1 MTNLNH
7 TDILNQFTQ
16 LSVDVSK
23 GETSID
29 YKEILQFKDIKL
41 LIKMSKDLFYKDC
54 SAYISLWN
62 GQEWKTIYSIPY
74 SSLHLFDSQKL
85 HINFLNLIKNI
96 FPHYL
101 FNNENFKE
109 ENIPV
114 FQKDRM
120 QLLFIA
126 YHILNQEY

>member
-1 MTNLNH
+1 MSNISNSDINNH
-7 TDILNQFTQ
+7 FKS

-29 YKEILQFKDIKL
+29 YKEVLQFKETKL

-62 GQEWKTIYSIPY
+62 GQEWKFIYSIPY
-74 SSLHLFDSQKL
+74 SSLHLFDYKNV
-85 HINFLNLIKNI
+85 HVNFLNLIKNV

-101 FNNENFKE
+101 FSNENF
-109 ENIPV
+109 
-114 FQKDRM
+114 FKDNVIFFKQDRDA
-120 QLLFIA
+120 LLKHAFD
-126 YHILNQEY
+126 ILN